1 MGFKGRVVGWVLSA
15 LLGVPFTIY
24 GMEFMFLKVVKQQIN
39 CIEDVSLSVTTLEP
53 KIGVSMANDFKEIQ
67 DSFDNCRKNV
77 DMRKSNIEF
86 IKEEH
91 RRASLPL

>member
-1 MGFKGRVVGWVLSA
+1 MGIKGWIVLFF
-15 LLGVPFTIY
+15 LGVILGVPLSRY
-24 GMEFMFLKVVKQQIN
+24 GQTWALTKMVKQQIN

-77 DMRKSNIEF
+77 DIRKSNIEF

>member
-39 CIEDVSLSVTTLEP
+39 CIEDVSLSVTTLEA
-53 KIGVSMANDFKEIQ
+53 KIGVSMANDFKGIQ
-67 DSFDNCRKNV
+67 DSFDNCRKKV

-86 IKEEH
+86 IKEEQ